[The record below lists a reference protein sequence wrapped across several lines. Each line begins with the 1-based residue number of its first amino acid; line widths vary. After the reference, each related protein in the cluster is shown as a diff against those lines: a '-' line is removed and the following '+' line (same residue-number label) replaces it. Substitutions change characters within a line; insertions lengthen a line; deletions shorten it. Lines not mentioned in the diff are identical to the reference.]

1 MILAILLSF
10 FLLLSPAYAISVA
23 LGGNAPDFSLKTA
36 EGKTI
41 SLGEYKNKVVVLI
54 YWRTDQER
62 SLLALKDGQ
71 HIFNTY
77 RNKGVQVLGLTAE
90 SEHLEAI
97 KKVYVDYEI
106 EFPILLDPDR
116 QVYGDYGIRV
126 YPSTVIIDK
135 KGKIAYD
142 VPGHVVTYKD
152 AVEGY
157 IRYILGEI
165 GDAELQEIVSPHK
178 KEEKDKSLLEAERR
192 YNLALKFTE
201 ARLIDQ
207 AIDAVKKSI
216 DANKDMV
223 KSHILLGFLLLEEK
237 EADEAIVEFRRALE
251 LEPRSHD
258 AQTGIGGALIL
269 KGELDRAIE
278 ILDAAA
284 IANPYPHMTYYELG
298 RAYELK
304 GEKDRAIEMYK
315 KVTEKIINMKI
326 LPSSISKCR

>member
-1 MILAILLSF
+1 MILVMLLSF
-10 FLLLSPAYAISVA
+10 FLLFSPAYAISVT
-23 LGGNAPDFSLKTA
+23 LGGNAPDFTLRSVQ
-36 EGKTI
+36 GKTI
-41 SLGEYKNKVVVLI
+41 SLREYKNKVVVLI
-54 YWRTDQER
+54 YWRTDQKR

-71 HIFNTY
+71 DIFRKY
-77 RNKGVQVLGLTAE
+77 KDKGVQVIGLTAE
-90 SEHLEAI
+90 SENPEAI
-97 KKVYVDYEI
+97 TKIFTDYEI
-106 EFPILLDPDR
+106 GFPALLDPDR
-116 QVYGDYGIRV
+116 KVYGDYGIRV

-135 KGKIAYD
+135 KGKLAYD
-142 VPGHVVTYKD
+142 IPGHAVTYKT
-152 AVEGY
+152 AFEGY
-157 IRYILGEI
+157 VRYILKEI
-165 GDAELQEIVSPHK
+165 DEAELQEIISPHK
-178 KEEKDKSLLEAERR
+178 RDKKDKSLLEAVRR

>member
-142 VPGHVVTYKD
+142 VPGHAVTYKD

>member
-135 KGKIAYD
+135 EGKIAYD
-142 VPGHVVTYKD
+142 VPGHAVTYKD

-201 ARLIDQ
+201 AGLIDQ
-207 AIDAVKKSI
+207 AIVAVKQSI
-216 DANKDMV
+216 DARGDMV
-223 KSHILLGFLLLEEK
+223 KAHILFGFLLLEEK
-237 EADEAIVEFRRALE
+237 EADEA
-251 LEPRSHD
+251 
-258 AQTGIGGALIL
+258 
-269 KGELDRAIE
+269 
-278 ILDAAA
+278 
-284 IANPYPHMTYYELG
+284 
-298 RAYELK
+298 
-304 GEKDRAIEMYK
+304 
-315 KVTEKIINMKI
+315 
-326 LPSSISKCR
+326 